1 MTPTAES
8 RLTIVG
14 AGLCGPLLALL
25 LARNGWSVTLLE
37 RGGDP
42 RSHEVAGGRSI
53 NLALAARGLAALDAA
68 GLAAAVRPLLIP
80 MRGRRIHERDGGTDF
95 LPYGQR
101 PEEVIY
107 SVSRSGLNR
116 LLVEAAADTGRVDC
130 RFGCDV
136 ERFDPDAGR
145 LAWRDADGNAVEH
158 KAGPVIAADGAGS
171 VIRRT
176 LVERG
181 LIEAREDLL
190 AHAYKELN
198 IAPDAAGR
206 HRIEREALHIWPR
219 GGFMLIA
226 LPNLDGSFTVTLFL
240 PREGEPSFA
249 GLRDPAAV
257 EAFFQREFPDAVPLL
272 DDLAGTF
279 EANPTGILGTVYAE
293 PWHHADKVLLIGDA
307 AHAIVPFH
315 GQGMNAAFEDTR
327 LLAGRLAPGSDVA
340 AVFAGFSRERK
351 TDADAIAHMAL
362 ENYIEMR
369 DTVRDPG
376 FALRKALGFELERRC
391 PDCFVPRYSLV
402 MFHHLPYAEV
412 KRRGEIQAALLEEFT
427 RGHDALDAVDVAAAE
442 QAVHERLEPFDPN
455 ALPG

>member
-1 MTPTAES
+1 MSRAEP

-25 LARNGWSVTLLE
+25 LAQRGWSVTLLE
-37 RGGDP
+37 RREDP
-42 RSHEVAGGRSI
+42 RSHEAAGGRSI

-68 GLAAAVRPLLIP
+68 GLADAVKPLLIT

-107 SVSRSGLNR
+107 SVSRAGLNR
-116 LLVEAAADTGRVDC
+116 LLVEAAAATGRVDC
-130 RFGCDV
+130 RFGCEV
-136 ERFDPDAGR
+136 ERFDPDSGQ
-145 LAWRDADGNAVEH
+145 LGWRSTEGDTVERM
-158 KAGPVIAADGAGS
+158 ASPVIAADGAGS
-171 VIRRT
+171 VFRRT
-176 LVERG
+176 LAERG
-181 LIEAREDLL
+181 LIEAREDVLV
-190 AHAYKELN
+190 HAYKELN
-198 IAPDAAGR
+198 IAPDAEGH

-240 PREGEPSFA
+240 SREGEPGFD
-249 GLRDPAAV
+249 GLQDPAAV
-257 EAFFQREFPDAVPLL
+257 EAFFEREFPDTVPLL

-279 EANPTGILGTVYAE
+279 GSNLTGMLGTVYAE
-293 PWHHADKVLLIGDA
+293 PWHHSDKVLLIGDA

-327 LLAGRLAPGSDVA
+327 LLAERLAPGADVA
-340 AVFAGFSRERK
+340 AAFAGFSRTRK
-351 TDADAIAHMAL
+351 PDADAIAQMAL

-376 FALRKALGFELERRC
+376 FALRKELGFELERRC
-391 PDCFVPRYSLV
+391 PNRFVPRYSLV

-412 KRRGEIQAALLEEFT
+412 KRRGEIQAALLQEFT
-427 RGHDALDAVDVAAAE
+427 RGHDSLDTVDIGAAE
-442 QAVHERLEPFDPN
+442 QAVRDRLEPFDPD
-455 ALPG
+455 ALPR